1 MPEVIQIAMVRDNL
15 DDLPD
20 YPLPEGCSVRTFKAG
35 EGPLWAEIG
44 ASAGNFDSLDAAVE
58 QFDKGLA
65 EPVEDMESR
74 CFFLVDDEKCR
85 AVGTA
90 MAWYDPGFVE
100 GANYGRVHWVAII
113 PEFQGKGLAKP
124 LMSVVLRRLAE
135 SHTKAVLGT
144 QTFRKAAVN
153 LYLDLG
159 FVPCFKRET
168 CPQAWA
174 DLAVELGHP
183 ALNAYLGRPKQEA

>member
-1 MPEVIQIAMVRDNL
+1 MPEVIPITMVRDSL
-15 DDLPD
+15 DGLPD
-20 YPLPEGCSVRTFKAG
+20 YPLPEGYSIRTFKRG
-35 EGPLWAEIG
+35 DGPLWAEIG

-65 EPVEDMESR
+65 EPVEDMGSR
-74 CFFLVDDEKCR
+74 CFFLVHNESNR

-90 MAWYDPGFVE
+90 MAWYDPAFVE
-100 GANYGRVHWVAII
+100 GENYGRVHWVAIV

-124 LMSVVLRRLAE
+124 LMSVVLKRLAE

-144 QTFRKAAVN
+144 QTFRKAAVS

-159 FVPCFKRET
+159 FVPYFKRET

-183 ALNAYLGRPKQEA
+183 ALAGYVPNT